1 VSDDQPTRRRLF
13 VTMGVV
19 AVAVALWCAPGAW
32 ARASYGARVTA
43 DEPQYLMTAISI
55 GEDGNLDVSDERADG
70 RAGDFHEA
78 ALPVQEAGRP
88 DGALVSP
95 HDPLLPAVLAVPML
109 VGGWLAAKLTLAALA
124 GGLAAAMLWVA
135 VRRLGVGITPAVITV
150 LAFGLAAPL
159 AVYAT
164 QVYPELPAALCVTI
178 AIGALLGPST
188 RASTAVLL
196 GALVALPWLSVKYVP
211 VVAALAVLAAVRMAR
226 AGELRRLLGAAGVV
240 AIAGVAYLV
249 LHHLW
254 YGGWTVYASG
264 DHFVGGEATVMGSS
278 PDYAGRSARLLG
290 LLVDR
295 NFGLAAWQPAFL
307 LAVPALAAL
316 IRRRPRGWDALV
328 VALAVGWL
336 NATYVALTMHGWWW
350 PGRQTVVVLP
360 CAVLAIAWW
369 AQAYPPARVLVAV
382 GGLIG
387 ALVAGWLVVDVL
399 AGHITLVV
407 DFARTTNPV
416 YRAWRTAL
424 PDGVLLPAGT
434 AVLRVTW
441 IAVTGALAAWGVW
454 TVRAGPRPSSR
465 PGRARA
471 LSQVPGSSPT
481 PRPRSLSRA

>member
-1 VSDDQPTRRRLF
+1 
-13 VTMGVV
+13 
-19 AVAVALWCAPGAW
+19 
-32 ARASYGARVTA
+32 
-43 DEPQYLMTAISI
+43 
-55 GEDGNLDVSDERADG
+55 
-70 RAGDFHEA
+70 
-78 ALPVQEAGRP
+78 
-88 DGALVSP
+88 
-95 HDPLLPAVLAVPML
+95 
-109 VGGWLAAKLTLAALA
+109 
-124 GGLAAAMLWVA
+124 
-135 VRRLGVGITPAVITV
+135 
-150 LAFGLAAPL
+150 
-159 AVYAT
+159 
-164 QVYPELPAALCVTI
+164 
-178 AIGALLGPST
+178 
-188 RASTAVLL
+188 
-196 GALVALPWLSVKYVP
+196 
-211 VVAALAVLAAVRMAR
+211 
-226 AGELRRLLGAAGVV
+226 
-240 AIAGVAYLV
+240 
-249 LHHLW
+249 
-254 YGGWTVYASG
+254 
-264 DHFVGGEATVMGSS
+264 
-278 PDYAGRSARLLG
+278 
-290 LLVDR
+290 
-295 NFGLAAWQPAFL
+295 
-307 LAVPALAAL
+307 VPALAAL

-471 LSQVPGSSPT
+471 LSQAPGSSPT
-481 PRPRSLSRA
+481 PRPRSMSRA